1 MNVFF
6 ATLARLIDIKNG
18 SLRQKKKLPEE
29 LSLSKKV
36 ASGGLF
42 WYNENG

>member
-1 MNVFF
+1 M
-6 ATLARLIDIKNG
+6 IKALYNCTG
-18 SLRQKKKLPEE
+18 